1 MPQKRSVPSNN
12 AGHVSVCA
20 PETGIG
26 LIVYVRPTSDSEA
39 EEAKGDGSG
48 AMAPPPVPPAKKV
61 RV

>member
-1 MPQKRSVPSNN
+1 MQGTYLSV
-12 AGHVSVCA
+12 ALCA

-61 RV
+61 RI